1 MRSLVRNLF
10 FAGVELREADRYS
23 PKFTMS
29 EEQEK
34 SSENQSAKAN
44 PKLQDKLAEMIVPVL
59 MTGGLS
65 VGSFGAF
72 WSLFKESDIPK
83 AIASAVI
90 GLAITYGASLLSPVH
105 QGNQRRFGKAGNWI
119 DRRIDGAI
127 EAVKWKLSGCDTQYL
142 QRQGERC
149 QEYYGIDVEDFKQ
162 PEGILQVNLDE
173 VFVPLNL
180 DLSMG
185 EFGGRLDPSQREQT
199 FEIWDFLA
207 QVRKVPS
214 YRCMSILAEG
224 GSGKTTLLRHVAYEY
239 AKGRHRKHRSPKLLP
254 FLLYLRKWRDVIA
267 DNPDMTLP
275 ELMEK
280 HVRSLRGGKTLKL
293 PLNWAYDRLQSGHA
307 LILFDGY
314 DEVSK
319 SQRKR
324 LAEWISVQ
332 TNLYPDA
339 MFLITSRPSGYDD
352 FKNYAAEVPTTLR
365 VREFE
370 KGERDTFIR
379 KWTMSQERLFRM
391 NQMTAAARHDAEQK
405 AADLIAQ
412 IDASSELQ
420 KMSANPLQLNL
431 ISRVH
436 KFTNGAPLPTQKTR
450 LYQEIFDLQLGA
462 RPLAKRVTMLL
473 ESSQERQQVLQVVA
487 LEMLR
492 SDAVV
497 QVEKGQ
503 LLDWIRLPLAK
514 IDESVDAE
522 DFLNQVVQ
530 ISELMYEAEAEE
542 FAFSH
547 LSLRNYLA
555 ALECLH
561 LKNWDEVVRM
571 FGIDGLR
578 ETILMLSARL
588 KPIVLHQLVQRA
600 CQLDPENVYLA
611 YDCLVRYPQQEK
623 IEQTRIDE
631 LQPLRYARLEQLLK
645 DGEWKEA
652 DQETY
657 KLMIQTCGKDEG
669 NGFSRKDFEEF
680 PCGDLLRIDRL
691 WVEASNG
698 HFGFSVQKK
707 IWEECGSPMD
717 YNDDYVKFWEK
728 VGWRSEDTFV
738 NYFDLKFSPSHSPIG
753 ELPGKGGILFR
764 ADCWMGGVL
773 FSRTKTWKL

>member
-1 MRSLVRNLF
+1 M
-10 FAGVELREADRYS
+10 
-23 PKFTMS
+23 T
-29 EEQEK
+29 EEQDK
-34 SSENQSAKAN
+34 SSEIKPANAN

-59 MTGGLS
+59 MAGGLS
-65 VGSFGAF
+65 AGSLGAF
-72 WSLFKESDIPK
+72 WSLFRESDILK
-83 AIASAVI
+83 AITS
-90 GLAITYGASLLSPVH
+90 LAIGGGISYGASLLGPVH

-127 EAVKWKLSGCDTQYL
+127 EAIKWKLSGCNTQYL

-185 EFGGRLDPSQREQT
+185 EFGGRLDRSQREQT

-214 YRCMSILAEG
+214 YRWMSILAEG

-275 ELMEK
+275 ELMTQ
-280 HVRSLRGGKTLKL
+280 HVRSLRGGKELKL
-293 PLNWAYDRLQSGHA
+293 PQNWAGDRLQLGQA
-307 LILFDGY
+307 LIMFDGY

-324 LAEWISVQ
+324 VAEWISVQ

-339 MFLITSRPSGYDD
+339 VFLITSRPSGYDD
-352 FKNYAAEVPTTLR
+352 FKHYAAEVPTTLR

-379 KWTMSQERLFRM
+379 KWTISQEKLFRM
-391 NQMTAAARHDAEQK
+391 NQMTAAAQHDAEQK

-431 ISRVH
+431 IARVH
-436 KFTNGAPLPTQKTR
+436 KFANGAPLPTQKTR

-462 RPLAKRVTMLL
+462 RPLAKRVTMVL
-473 ESSQERQQVLQVVA
+473 ESSQKRQQVLQVVA

-497 QVEKGQ
+497 QVERNQ
-503 LLDWIRLPLAK
+503 LLDWIRSPLAK
-514 IDESVDAE
+514 IDESVNPE

-530 ISELMYEAEAEE
+530 ISELMYEAEADE

-547 LSLRNYLA
+547 LSFRNYLA
-555 ALECLH
+555 MLECLW
-561 LKNWDEVVRM
+561 LENWDEIIPM
-571 FGIDGLR
+571 FGSDGWR

-588 KPIVLHQLVQRA
+588 EPIVLHQLVQQVCR
-600 CQLDPENVYLA
+600 LDADNVYLA
-611 YDCLVRYPQQEK
+611 YDCLVRYPNQEE
-623 IEQTRIDE
+623 IDRAWIDE
-631 LQPLRYARLEQLLK
+631 LQELRYAKLERLLK
-645 DGEWKEA
+645 EGEWQDA
-652 DQETY
+652 DRS
-657 KLMIQTCGKDEG
+657 TCNIMMQAWGKDFG
-669 NGFSRKDFEEF
+669 DRISPDMLREF
-680 PCGDLLRIDRL
+680 PCWDLQKIDRL
-691 WVEASNG
+691 WVKYSDG
-698 HFGFSVQKK
+698 RFGFSVQKK
-707 IWEECGSPMD
+707 LWEMCGNPGRFPIKED
-717 YNDDYVKFWEK
+717 KEKWDNFWIL
-728 VGWRSEDTFV
+728 VGWKEDNSFI
-738 NYFDLKFSPSHSPIG
+738 DQLIFSPSSSPVG
-753 ELPGKGGILFR
+753 ELPYFLRFVGGQDFWV
-764 ADCWMGGVL
+764 AA
-773 FSRTKTWKL
+773 FSFALYSRNDL